1 MTNVVIKPSSLLR
14 EGIHIERINNI
25 NLFKFTEELGL
36 RMQELL
42 NKKKADLLTP
52 EETAELEAI
61 GELDTIFNYIN
72 AVNAS
77 QS

>member
-1 MTNVVIKPSSLLR
+1 MTNVVIKPSSLLTK
-14 EGIHIERINNI
+14 GINIERINNI

-61 GELDTIFNYIN
+61 GELDTIFSYIN

>member
-1 MTNVVIKPSSLLR
+1 MVIKPSSLLT
-14 EGIHIERINNI
+14 EGIRVERINNI

-42 NKKKADLLTP
+42 DKKKADSLTT
-52 EETAELEAI
+52 EEAAKLEAI
-61 GELDTIFNYIN
+61 GELDTIFSYIN